1 MSERIVDM
9 KDVPIKTIKE
19 LNSEESL
26 AFLWGLPVREE
37 VVRCRDCMHTC
48 AYGDGIECLGPLV
61 QTWDYYN
68 DQPLHNPVPP
78 NGFCAWGK
86 RRDVLVVE

>member
-1 MSERIVDM
+1 MSERIVDI

-19 LNSEESL
+19 LNSEEAL
-26 AFLWGLPVREE
+26 AFLWGLPVCEE
-37 VVRCRDCMHTC
+37 VVRCRDCKYTC

-61 QTWDYYN
+61 QTWDYHN

-78 NGFCAWGK
+78 NGFCAWGE